1 MIRRPPRS
9 TLTDPLFPYTTL
21 FRSCHRGDGGAR
33 VAAGRLLLDGD
44 GGGETLDMLDI
55 GLLHHLQKLARIS
68 GEGFNIAPLPLR
80 IDGVEGKRTF
90 PRTGKAG
97 DDAQLVAGQ
106 VAIAALQISLARA
119 AHGDMSQ
126 HAALNVPILF

>member
-1 MIRRPPRS
+1 MFSYVMIHRPPR
-9 TLTDPLFPYTTL
+9 TTPPDTLFPYSTL
-21 FRSCHRGDGGAR
+21 FRS
-33 VAAGRLLLDGD
+33 D

-97 DDAQLVAGQ
+97 DDDQLVAGQ
-106 VAIAALQISLARA
+106 VDIDALQIVLARA

>member
-1 MIRRPPRS
+1 MRIS
-9 TLTDPLFPYTTL
+9 DWSSDVCSSDL
-21 FRSCHRGDGGAR
+21 
-33 VAAGRLLLDGD
+33 D

-68 GEGFNIAPLPLR
+68 VEGFNIASLPLR

-97 DDAQLVAGQ
+97 DDDQLVAGQ
-106 VAIAALQISLARA
+106 VDIDALQIVLARA

-126 HAALNVPILF
+126 HRSEERRVGKAWVSKCK